1 MSTATFPVSTTFRAS
16 APVSRLHPATRLHLT
31 RRGRVVFTTAAA
43 VPIVIGALFFAVNGG
58 GAVATYTSS
67 TAQFHYV
74 TVQSGQSL
82 WSIAT
87 TVAPSA
93 DPRDVIAAI
102 VSLNQLQ
109 SAVVTPGQ
117 RVAIPAQ
124 YAGTSK

>member
-1 MSTATFPVSTTFRAS
+1 MSTATFPVSAAFRAS
-16 APVSRLHPATRLHLT
+16 TPATRLHLT
-31 RRGRVVFTTAAA
+31 RRGRVVFTTLAAIPLVA
-43 VPIVIGALFFAVNGG
+43 GALFFAVNGG
-58 GAVATYTSS
+58 GAAATNTSS
-67 TAQFHYV
+67 TVQFHYV

-87 TVAPSA
+87 NVAPSA
-93 DPRDVIAAI
+93 DPRDVIAEI

-124 YAGTSK
+124 YASASK

>member
-1 MSTATFPVSTTFRAS
+1 MQPTS
-16 APVSRLHPATRLHLT
+16 RLHLT
-31 RRGRVVFTTAAA
+31 RRGRVVFTTLAAIPLVA
-43 VPIVIGALFFAVNGG
+43 GALFFAVNGG
-58 GAVATYTSS
+58 GAVATDTSS
-67 TAQFHYV
+67 TVQFHYV

-87 TVAPSA
+87 SVAPSA
-93 DPRDVIAAI
+93 DPRDVIAEI

-124 YAGTSK
+124 YANASK